1 MRLNNSKYTY
11 GTVVRRDGE
20 SREREMMHYRV
31 RNREQRREGP
41 DVSKEKRKK
50 RGSASGAERELEAR
64 PKVAESC
71 C

>member
-1 MRLNNSKYTY
+1 KYTY

-41 DVSKEKRKK
+41 DVSKEK
-50 RGSASGAERELEAR
+50 A
-64 PKVAESC
+64 
-71 C
+71 